1 MENWSTRPKGK
12 TIGIYTFCILKIK
25 RTLLICLFQSFVFPQ
40 FSSSLDL
47 TFPHVIAAGGH
58 GMRKR
63 PQDSRQLKVALGN
76 CGNISTKKGKWCWKK
91 DKEYVRLSLSW
102 SCFTNALI
110 IFGEALEFPIT
121 HDEQMFNTWVLKV
134 RWQWHVN
141 KLYMISIIALGHTT
155 PSNFYPKLCR
165 IKRMSNLFSYWISPA
180 GWT

>member
-1 MENWSTRPKGK
+1 MIKKKNLKLIMENWSTRPKGK

-102 SCFTNALI
+102 SCFTNALWN
-110 IFGEALEFPIT
+110 FQS
-121 HDEQMFNTWVLKV
+121 HMM
-134 RWQWHVN
+134 N
-141 KLYMISIIALGHTT
+141 KCSTRGYWRLDGSGM
-155 PSNFYPKLCR
+155 
-165 IKRMSNLFSYWISPA
+165 WISFTWYP
-180 GWT
+180 